1 VPRVTKDIP
10 DFAAARKPA
19 ADLQVRAAVHDANQL
34 LWVIQ
39 GQASRLLQEPGDE
52 TVAAVAGRIAAAAR
66 DAAAVLRPL
75 LGLAETADEPR
86 DLDCDVTETLWSVWR
101 RCVEGATARGLATGS
116 LQLDA
121 PLPPGPR
128 AAVPELPVSR
138 ILANLLANAIEAM
151 TAGGQVTCRIEMTGD
166 DIEIELRDHGPGLPA
181 AVAAAPFT
189 GEHRS
194 RKPHGH
200 GIGLAG
206 CWQLARDHG
215 GDLELVAAAGLGAV
229 FRLRLPAA
237 PKRLRVLAVDDEAT
251 VREMLADVL
260 GAEGHEVRL
269 AAGDEDVRRSFAA
282 GGFDV
287 VLLDY
292 RLPGRSGLD
301 LADDLRRED
310 RAVAIV
316 LMTGWGPAGERPT
329 TSSATVDFVAMKPL
343 DMPALQSLLRGAGAL
358 TVQRRRIS
366 R

>member
-1 VPRVTKDIP
+1 V
-10 DFAAARKPA
+10 
-19 ADLQVRAAVHDANQL
+19 DLQVRAAVHDANQV

-39 GQASRLLQEPGDE
+39 GQASRLLREPGE
-52 TVAAVAGRIAAAAR
+52 EAVAAVAERIAAAAR

-86 DLDCDVTETLWSVWR
+86 DVDCDVTETLWSSWR
-101 RCVEGATARGLATGS
+101 RCVEGAAARGLATGS
-116 LQLDA
+116 LRLDA

-151 TAGGQVTCRIEMTGD
+151 TAGGQVTCRVEMVGD
-166 DIEIELRDHGPGLPA
+166 DIEIELRDSGPGLPA
-181 AVAAAPFT
+181 VVAAAPFT
-189 GEHRS
+189 GAYDS

-206 CWQLARDHG
+206 CWQLAREHG
-215 GDLELVAAAGLGAV
+215 GDLELMAAAAPGAV

-237 PKRLRVLAVDDEAT
+237 LRCLRVLAVDDEAA

-260 GAEGHEVRL
+260 GAEGHEVQL
-269 AAGDEDVRRSFAA
+269 AVGDKDARRIFAA
-282 GGFDV
+282 GRFDV

-301 LADDLRRED
+301 LAVELRRED
-310 RAVAIV
+310 RAVAII
-316 LMTGWGPAGERPT
+316 LMTGWGPADEMAA
-329 TSSATVDFVAMKPL
+329 TSFAAVDFTAAKPL

-358 TVQRRRIS
+358 TVQRRRPS